1 MDDYRK
7 RLRLG
12 ALVAVI
18 VVLVGVGAA
27 LVAGATSLY
36 ESEPATA
43 APAVGPSEPLEPL
56 SVAEIDRA
64 VGLVEAHNK
73 FPEGGFFPVVTLQEP
88 PKSEVLAWDSGE
100 PFRREA
106 FANVYDRDANRTWE
120 VVVDLRQERVVSFV
134 EVHDVQPAVFDSEFG
149 DADAIVRADSRWR
162 AAMQRRGVNPNQVYL
177 DVWAPGE
184 LPEADDEA
192 PPGTRLLRAISFFRG
207 NLPNPYDRPIEGVV
221 VTVDMNRMRVV
232 DVIDTVVRPVNK
244 TITGNPSSTRGGL
257 KPLTVRQADGPSF
270 EVDGQKVVWQ
280 KWNFRVG
287 FSPRE
292 GVILHQIGYRDEGVV
307 RPLIHRLSLNE
318 IWVPYGIPDQTWVW
332 RAAFD
337 IGEYNTGQF
346 SEEMTK
352 NVDVPENAVF
362 FDGASF
368 SDTGSADGAF
378 ELPHVAA
385 LYERDGLAALWD
397 RLDPETFER
406 DARLGRE
413 LVLTTAFAIGNY
425 TYSMSY
431 IFRQDGGMDVR
442 VGATGTTLNRGVSSV
457 AEGNEF
463 GATVAPNIA
472 APNHQHFFN
481 FRIDFDVD
489 GTTNQV
495 VEQNTESV
503 PSSFGNAFDTR
514 ETVLASEG
522 HRDLNPQ
529 SDRSWVVESTTEE
542 NALGEPTAY
551 QLSPRE
557 GTHPYASPSFP
568 ALQKAAFAQHPFWVT
583 RYHEGELYAAGD
595 YPNQGE
601 IGDGLPD
608 YAAPAESV
616 RARDVVVWYT
626 VGLTHLPRPEDFPVM
641 PTEMVGFSLHPH
653 GFFDEDPALDVP
665 RQD

>member
-1 MDDYRK
+1 MDHFRK
-7 RLRLG
+7 RIRLG
-12 ALVAVI
+12 VLAAVT
-18 VVLVGVGAA
+18 VGLLGVGAL

-36 ESEPATA
+36 GSERAEA
-43 APAVGPSEPLEPL
+43 APAVAGEPLAPL
-56 SVAEIDRA
+56 TVAEIDSA
-64 VGLVEAHNK
+64 VSLTEAHAR
-73 FPEGGFFPVVTLQEP
+73 FPDGGFFPIVTLKEP
-88 PKSEVLAWDSGE
+88 PKSEVLAWDPGE

-106 FANVYDRDANRTWE
+106 FANVYDREANRTWE
-120 VVVDLRQERVVSFV
+120 VVIDLRQSRVVSFT
-134 EVHDVQPAVFDSEFG
+134 EVQGVQPAVSVSEFG
-149 DADAIVRADSRWR
+149 DAGAIVRADPGWR
-162 AAMQRRGVNPNQVYL
+162 AAMQRRGVNPGQVYI

-184 LPEADDEA
+184 LPAADDEA

-221 VTVDMNRMRVV
+221 VTVDMNEMDVV

-244 TITGNPSSTRGGL
+244 TLTGNSSSTRGGL
-257 KPLTVRQADGPSF
+257 KPLVARQVDGPSF
-270 EVDGQKVVWQ
+270 AIDGQLVTWQ
-280 KWNFRVG
+280 KWSFRVG

-292 GVILHQIGYRDEGVV
+292 GVILNQIGYRDGGVV
-307 RPLIHRLSLNE
+307 RPVVHRLSMDEL
-318 IWVPYGIPDQTWVW
+318 WVPYGIPDQTWVW

-337 IGEYNTGQF
+337 VGEYNTGQF

-352 NVDVPENAVF
+352 NVDVPENAMF

-378 ELPHVAA
+378 ELPHIAA

-397 RLDPETFER
+397 RLDPETVER
-406 DARLGRE
+406 DARFGRE

-457 AEGNEF
+457 AEGNQF
-463 GATVAPNIA
+463 GTTVAPNIA

-495 VEQNTESV
+495 VEENIEAV
-503 PSSFGNAFDTR
+503 ASSFGNAFDTR
-514 ETVLASEG
+514 ETELNSEG

-529 SDRSWVVESTTEE
+529 SDRTWVVESTTKN
-542 NALGEPTAY
+542 NALGEPTGY
-551 QLSPRE
+551 QLMPRE
-557 GTHPYASPSFP
+557 GTHPYANSSFP
-568 ALQKAAFAQHPFWVT
+568 ALQKAAFAQHQLWLT

-595 YPNQGE
+595 YPNQGDV
-601 IGDGLPD
+601 GDGLPN
-608 YAAPAESV
+608 YVAPTESI

-626 VGLTHLPRPEDFPVM
+626 VGLTHPPRIEDFPVM
-641 PTEMVGFSLHPH
+641 PTEQVGFSLHPH
-653 GFFDEDPALDVP
+653 GFFNENPALDVP